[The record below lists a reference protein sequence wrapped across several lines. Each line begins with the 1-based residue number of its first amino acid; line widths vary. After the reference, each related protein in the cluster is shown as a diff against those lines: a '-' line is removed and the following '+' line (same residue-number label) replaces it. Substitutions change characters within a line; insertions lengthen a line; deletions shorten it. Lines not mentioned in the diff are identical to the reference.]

1 MDWTALAV
9 GAGLFIVATLA
20 FGVLPATR
28 LADAEPQDALRT
40 GGRSAS
46 DVSGRLRQALVS
58 IEVALSV
65 ALLVAAGLLLT
76 SFVRI
81 NDVDRGFDPDRALT
95 ADFNL

>member
-28 LADAEPQDALRT
+28 LAGAEPQDALRT
-40 GGRSAS
+40 GRSAS
-46 DVSGRLRQALVS
+46 DVSGRLREALVS

-65 ALLVAAGLLLT
+65 ALLVA
-76 SFVRI
+76 
-81 NDVDRGFDPDRALT
+81 DPGPVVYAQMSER
-95 ADFNL
+95 